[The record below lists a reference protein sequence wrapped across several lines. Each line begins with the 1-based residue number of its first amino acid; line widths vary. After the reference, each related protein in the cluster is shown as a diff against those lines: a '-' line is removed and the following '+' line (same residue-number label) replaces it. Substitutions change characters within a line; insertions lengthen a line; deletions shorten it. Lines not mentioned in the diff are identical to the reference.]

1 MNFTAFRGFLKC
13 SDIYRPE
20 EIKDVLKKVRP
31 YFRFAYTGKKHKYFN
46 VPCAFDIETT
56 SFYESDEPDMLPD
69 TDVYNYIKGHILKY
83 SDSIKSD
90 FPDFDEIRKS
100 HFGVLTFSRTKG
112 TPIDTLYKELSE
124 LYPYYFPD
132 DVYNVS
138 DELSII
144 LDVLDS
150 NKPIRANV
158 AREKVAIMY
167 VWQFGIFGSVII
179 GRTWEQFVTMLD
191 VISKELDLN
200 ENKRL
205 LVYIHNAGYE
215 FQYLKNHLLWKKV
228 FATAPREPI
237 YALTDNGIEFRCSYI
252 LSGYSLAKLGNELRY
267 FKIEKLV
274 GELDYDKPRHSETV
288 LSDKELAYCINDVKI
303 VMAYIAECIMQ
314 DGNIARIPLTKTGYA
329 RKYVRN
335 ACWYTPGVRP
345 DEDYKKL
352 HYSMFIKSLILT
364 PDEYKQLKR
373 AFQGG
378 FTHSNPFLTGKEL
391 FDVTSFDFTSSYPAV
406 MIAEQFPMSPGELID
421 ITSKEQFEENL
432 KCYWCVFDVE
442 LYGLTSRLLFDNYIS
457 QSRCTKLESAVVSN
471 GRVVSAAMLRTT
483 ITGDDYT
490 IIKQFYDFEH
500 IRVCNFRRY
509 KKAYLPTDFV
519 KAILKLYS
527 DKTTLKGIS
536 GKEVEYIV
544 AKGLLNSCYGMTCTD
559 IVRPENVFDGG
570 QWR

>member
-1 MNFTAFRGFLKC
+1 
-13 SDIYRPE
+13 
-20 EIKDVLKKVRP
+20 
-31 YFRFAYTGKKHKYFN
+31 
-46 VPCAFDIETT
+46 
-56 SFYESDEPDMLPD
+56 MLPD
-69 TDVYNYIKGHILKY
+69 IDVYNYIKGHILKY

-90 FPDFDEIRKS
+90 FPDFDKIRKS

-167 VWQFGIFGSVII
+167 VWQFGIFGAVII

-274 GELDYDKPRHSETV
+274 GELDYDKPRHSETE
-288 LSDKELAYCINDVKI
+288 LSDNELAYCINDVKI

-345 DEDYKKL
+345 DEDYKRFKYSQFIHRLKL
-352 HYSMFIKSLILT
+352 Q
-364 PDEYKQLKR
+364 PDEYEQLKR

-378 FTHSNPFLTGKEL
+378 FTHANPFKANKLL
-391 FDVTSFDFTSSYPAV
+391 HDVTSFDFTSSYPAV
-406 MIAEQFPMSPGELID
+406 MIAEQFPMSCGELIEL
-421 ITSKEQFEENL
+421 TSKEEFEDNL
-432 KCYWCVFDVE
+432 RCFWCLFDIEFFNIDSV
-442 LYGLTSRLLFDNYIS
+442 YTFDNYIS
-457 QSRCTKLESAVVSN
+457 RSRCSELECPIMDN
-471 GRVVSAAMLRTT
+471 GRVVSAAHLKTT
-483 ITGDDYT
+483 ITGEDFS
-490 IIKQFYDFEH
+490 IIRQFYKWDY
-500 IRVCNFRRY
+500 IRITNFRRY
-509 KKAYLPTDFV
+509 KKAYLPTDIV
-519 KAILKLYS
+519 KSILTLYS
-527 DKTTLKGIS
+527 NKTELKGVV
-536 GKEVEYIV
+536 GKETEYQIS
-544 AKGLLNSCYGMTCTD
+544 KGLLNSVY
-559 IVRPENVFDGG
+559 
-570 QWR
+570 